1 MSTNPF
7 YVGTKAEDSQ
17 QFFGRVAEVG
27 RIVESLA
34 TLTTVSV
41 IGETQIGSSSL
52 LSYVAQRGWEKHSIA
67 ETETDHWTQILT
79 DYDLHSFDMALFPD
93 TKHFFTAML
102 NTLGTTGNTAHKIND
117 TLDSSQRKTVFFLDE
132 FDATVDNTKFN
143 TDFFNGL
150 RGIADKGKIA
160 LVIAT
165 KTSISQLVSD
175 GKINSTSPFDNLIG
189 VTIQLGPLPDNEAYD
204 LLKGLAALGGYTLTT
219 EELKLIVKE
228 GKGYPRRLRQ
238 LGRIVIEKRQQGQKP
253 AKFAEVKK
261 QFAQEMQLRK
271 PRRKIPW
278 PLVLKFGFAVLG
290 TSTIVVSIVLAFCQV
305 ISWLLASF
313 IIGGMLVAMVVSY
326 IMFLNWGL
334 TWAIVSFI
342 VSVIVNLISGLLYD
356 LMKDRFFPK

>member
-52 LSYVAQRGWEKHSIA
+52 LSYIAQRGWEKHPIA

-102 NTLGTTGNTAHKIND
+102 NTLGATGHTAHDLISALKAR
-117 TLDSSQRKTVFFLDE
+117 QRKVVFFLDE
-132 FDATVDNTKFN
+132 FDATVNNPNFTA
-143 TDFFNGL
+143 DFFDGL
-150 RGIADKGKIA
+150 RSVANTSTTA
-160 LVIAT
+160 LVVAT
-165 KTSISQLVSD
+165 KTSIPQLVSD
-175 GKINSTSPFDNLIG
+175 GKIKTNSISPFDNLIG

-219 EELKLIVKE
+219 EELEFIVEK

-238 LGRIVIEKRQQGQKP
+238 LGRIVIEKRQQGQKLVNL
-253 AKFAEVKK
+253 AEVKK

-278 PLVLKFGFAVLG
+278 QPII
-290 TSTIVVSIVLAFCQV
+290 TITASIVLSLIALFIYLDITKREWTTGNFILPIV
-305 ISWLLASF
+305 VGLA
-313 IIGGMLVAMVVSY
+313 
-326 IMFLNWGL
+326 
-334 TWAIVSFI
+334 T
-342 VSVIVNLISGLLYD
+342 NLIYD
-356 LMKDRFFPK
+356 LWRKSQKS

>member
-7 YVGTKAEDSQ
+7 YVGTKAEDCQ

-34 TLTTVSV
+34 TLTTVSI

-52 LSYVAQRGWEKHSIA
+52 LSYIAQRGWEKHPIA

-102 NTLGTTGNTAHKIND
+102 NTLGTTGHTAHDLISALKAR
-117 TLDSSQRKTVFFLDE
+117 QRKVVFFLDE
-132 FDATVDNTKFN
+132 FDATVNNPNFTA
-143 TDFFNGL
+143 DFFDGL
-150 RGIADKGKIA
+150 RSVANTSTTA
-160 LVIAT
+160 LVVAT
-165 KTSISQLVSD
+165 KTSIPQLVSD
-175 GKINSTSPFDNLIG
+175 GKIKTNSISPFDNLIG

-204 LLKGLAALGGYTLTT
+204 LLKGLAALGNYTLTT
-219 EELKLIVKE
+219 EELEFIVKE

-261 QFAQEMQLRK
+261 QFAQEMQYRK

-278 PLVLKFGFAVLG
+278 QPII
-290 TSTIVVSIVLAFCQV
+290 TITASIVLSLIALFIYLDITKREWTTGNFILPIV
-305 ISWLLASF
+305 VGLA
-313 IIGGMLVAMVVSY
+313 
-326 IMFLNWGL
+326 
-334 TWAIVSFI
+334 T
-342 VSVIVNLISGLLYD
+342 NLIYD
-356 LMKDRFFPK
+356 LWRKSQKS